1 MQKER
6 GILKNL
12 ILVARSIEAEDDAE
26 GTAFGKGCPR
36 RGGDAEMTAFE
47 GVLDVETEACADV
60 VVADT
65 DESQRFGSIVGQL
78 GEGDFGWNLV
88 ARHILHRHRHVG
100 PDDLIDT
107 TLDLSYLFGRG
118 TLGQLVVEFA
128 LLALHMGVARTLA
141 AEHTHHG
148 LVEDML
154 GGVRRLVFTFV
165 VVVEDGFGHKD
176 VYRLT

>member
-1 MQKER
+1 
-6 GILKNL
+6 
-12 ILVARSIEAEDDAE
+12 
-26 GTAFGKGCPR
+26 
-36 RGGDAEMTAFE
+36 MTAFE
-47 GVLDVETEACADV
+47 GVLDVEPEACADV

-88 ARHILHRHRHVG
+88 ARHILHRHRHIG
-100 PDDLIDT
+100 LDDLIDT
-107 TLDLSYLFGRG
+107 TLDLSNLFGRR
-118 TLGQLVVEFA
+118 TLWQLVVEFA

-165 VVVEDGFGHKD
+165 VVVEDGFGHIAIIFRDKEG
-176 VYRLT
+176 VYLLLLFFMIFGCEP